1 MQLYGLEHL
10 RDKKNLLGF
19 SAGVDSTA
27 LFFLLLDL
35 DISFDVVM
43 VNYHIRAQ
51 SDLEVEYAKELCVRY
66 DKKFFLL
73 DSPRIDRDFENRA
86 RQIRYEFFD
95 SVIVENGYENL
106 ILAHQL
112 NDRLEWFLMQL
123 LRGGSLGSMLG
134 FSFVDKRFVHHDS
147 YQVVRPLWEVSRDEI
162 LTFLHTRG
170 IKFFQDSS
178 NDDERFFRNHIRK
191 NYANSLMKENSQGII
206 KSFRHLRDEHAKL
219 YATREMAWI
228 AGVCVI
234 KKESDQTNIY
244 FVDSTDIESA
254 AMILYLINRYNNP
267 SFIVSRDLL
276 NAQAVACTNK
286 TMMLYPSKFK
296 GEDRSLSIPADKESM
311 MISFLIMY
319 RNRKSY
325 DSLKGYAAKLN
336 MISPDFFP
344 LIMAMSGYEKRDI
357 SCIVNHVKTLK
368 SIIDGILNGNL
379 PNFFTYDTNQILN
392 FLRASKYV
400 HSEDHF
406 KIISNYMALDMVTQ
420 SIAVNESIAA
430 QKNILI
436 DLHDTGEI
444 QKINDIYFKNNPIDI
459 NRL

>member
-1 MQLYGLEHL
+1 MQLYGLKHL

-95 SVIVENGYENL
+95 SVIVDHGYENL

-147 YQVVRPLWEVSRDEI
+147 YQVVRPLWEISRDEI
-162 LTFLHTRG
+162 LTFLQTRG

-219 YATREMAWI
+219 YTTREMAWI

-244 FVDSTDIESA
+244 FVDKALKLLGYVMSEKSRAEVIRCGFSLVLAGKYVLDCNEKYI
-254 AMILYLINRYNNP
+254 
-267 SFIVSRDLL
+267 FISHRSDEKL
-276 NAQAVACTNK
+276 
-286 TMMLYPSKFK
+286 SKEFK
-296 GEDRSLSIPADKESM
+296 DFARASSIPPRVRGVFFGA
-311 MISFLIMY
+311 
-319 RNRKSY
+319 
-325 DSLKGYAAKLN
+325 LK
-336 MISPDFFP
+336 
-344 LIMAMSGYEKRDI
+344 R
-357 SCIVNHVKTLK
+357 
-368 SIIDGILNGNL
+368 
-379 PNFFTYDTNQILN
+379 
-392 FLRASKYV
+392 
-400 HSEDHF
+400 
-406 KIISNYMALDMVTQ
+406 
-420 SIAVNESIAA
+420 
-430 QKNILI
+430 
-436 DLHDTGEI
+436 GEI
-444 QKINDIYFKNNPIDI
+444 IKEQLKFNI
-459 NRL
+459 

>member
-1 MQLYGLEHL
+1 MRIDLNSYIYRMYFTRYETLKDIVEDGYSTVEGDNVDIYIDAASVFRSIMNNVNIHIENPLDITSIIINMCIHYISYFRRYVGVSTRCFIISSYNGIYNEPLKYVNDYNSKYVQRVNTNITGEKYI
-10 RDKKNLLGF
+10 KKNIEIIE
-19 SAGVDSTA
+19 S
-27 LFFLLLDL
+27 
-35 DISFDVVM
+35 
-43 VNYHIRAQ
+43 
-51 SDLEVEYAKELCVRY
+51 
-66 DKKFFLL
+66 
-73 DSPRIDRDFENRA
+73 
-86 RQIRYEFFD
+86 
-95 SVIVENGYENL
+95 IVPYL
-106 ILAHQL
+106 
-112 NDRLEWFLMQL
+112 
-123 LRGGSLGSMLG
+123 
-134 FSFVDKRFVHHDS
+134 
-147 YQVVRPLWEVSRDEI
+147 P
-162 LTFLHTRG
+162 
-170 IKFFQDSS
+170 
-178 NDDERFFRNHIRK
+178 
-191 NYANSLMKENSQGII
+191 
-206 KSFRHLRDEHAKL
+206 
-219 YATREMAWI
+219 
-228 AGVCVI
+228 
-234 KKESDQTNIY
+234 NIY

-311 MISFLIMY
+311 MISFLIMH

-392 FLRASKYV
+392 FLRASEYV